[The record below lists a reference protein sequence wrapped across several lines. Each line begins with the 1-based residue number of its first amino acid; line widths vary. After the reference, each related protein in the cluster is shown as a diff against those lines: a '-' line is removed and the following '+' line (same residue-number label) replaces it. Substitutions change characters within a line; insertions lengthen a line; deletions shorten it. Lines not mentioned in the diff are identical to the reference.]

1 MVSLIV
7 NWIIILIIGF
17 LLARYLKP
25 FKSFYSG
32 IISLII
38 GTIITYLIHIVW
50 IASGSII
57 WSLIA
62 VSHASFWA
70 GLFSHINAK

>member
-1 MVSLIV
+1 MGTLVIH
-7 NWIIILIIGF
+7 WIIILVLGF
-17 LLARYLKP
+17 ILARFLKP

-38 GTIITYLIHIVW
+38 GTVIAYIVHSIW
-50 IASGSII
+50 IASGDLI

-62 VSHASFWA
+62 VSHASFWS
-70 GLFSHINAK
+70 GMFSTMNS